1 MTLEEAIK
9 RERLSD
15 ELRTISWANIAQLPG
30 ETYEQ
35 NLERRAKL
43 EMRKSE
49 ILSALSW

>member
-15 ELRTISWANIAQLPG
+15 ELRMIAYTNIAQLSN

-35 NLERRAKL
+35 NLERRARL

-49 ILSALSW
+49 ILAELA